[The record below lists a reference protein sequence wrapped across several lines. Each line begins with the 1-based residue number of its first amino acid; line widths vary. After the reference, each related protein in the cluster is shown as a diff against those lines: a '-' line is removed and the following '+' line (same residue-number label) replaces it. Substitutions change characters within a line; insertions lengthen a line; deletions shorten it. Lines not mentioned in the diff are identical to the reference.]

1 MKSRLTI
8 FLLVNL
14 SAARFKQRRSCF
26 YEPRRR
32 SSSVCPTFCYEQSP
46 SVRPSDFLSVVSRL
60 RSSVRLSDCLL

>member
-32 SSSVCPTFCYEQSP
+32 SSSVCLTVCYEPSP
-46 SVRPSDFLSVVSRL
+46 FFRPADFLL
-60 RSSVRLSDCLL
+60 